1 MPAPI
6 LVTAVD
12 LDDTL
17 LRSDGE
23 LSPRTLAALQAWLAA
38 GRRVVIA
45 TGRPPRTI
53 AEKLPALLQNAA
65 WICYNGAEVRQQGNI
80 LYQNYI
86 PSGVLPETIGR
97 VLDQHPDA
105 TIGMEIDD
113 LLWLN
118 RERSRPGHYRV
129 ADLRTMAHLSTPK
142 VLFFSERLSELMAIL
157 EPPPAGTRLMPSGR
171 YQFTQM
177 MSSSADKASALHVLL
192 NRWGLSAEN
201 VIAFGDDVNDVELLQ
216 AAGIGVAV
224 ANALDSVKAAADR
237 ITASNDDD
245 GVALVLEE
253 LLANA
258 DGGHV

>member
-23 LSPRTLAALQAWLAA
+23 LSPRTLTALQTWLAA

-53 AEKLPALLQNAA
+53 AEKLPAFLQDAP
-65 WICYNGAEVRQQGNI
+65 WICYNGAEVRHQGCI
-80 LYQNYI
+80 LYRNYI
-86 PSGVLPETIGR
+86 PSGVLPEIIGR

-105 TIGMEIDD
+105 MIGMEIDD

-129 ADLRTMAHLSTPK
+129 ADLRTVAHLPTPK
-142 VLFFSERLSELMAIL
+142 VLFFSERLRELMTIL

-171 YQFTQM
+171 YQFTQLM
-177 MSSSADKASALHVLL
+177 ASSADKANALRVLL
-192 NRWGLSAEN
+192 DRWGLSTEN
-201 VIAFGDDVNDVELLQ
+201 VITFGDDVNDVELLH
-216 AAGIGVAV
+216 AAGVGVAV
-224 ANALDSVKAAADR
+224 ANALDSVKAVADR

-245 GVALVLEE
+245 GVAQVLEE
-253 LLANA
+253 LLAHA
-258 DGGHV
+258 EEESP